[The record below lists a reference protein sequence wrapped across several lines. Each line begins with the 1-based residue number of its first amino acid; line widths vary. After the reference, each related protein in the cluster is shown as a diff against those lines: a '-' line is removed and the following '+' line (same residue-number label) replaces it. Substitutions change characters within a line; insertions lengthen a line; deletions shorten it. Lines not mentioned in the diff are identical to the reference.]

1 MCLFKRTLQ
10 WKSLLLIALSLLL
23 VSSVTWADSDSKN
36 KQFTT
41 DFDLA
46 ACTFAATGGNAYFS
60 LDPAAGPMN
69 PILLEGEEEKELV
82 QVQITVLDETVDVDL
97 SSLGLGTVTTRVI
110 EEMEW
115 VDEELVEVSRN
126 FFARCVETN
135 AVYYFGEDVEIY
147 EYDDEGN
154 QTIITGV
161 EAGAWLA
168 GELSEDGE
176 TYNMPGL
183 IMPGTFLLG
192 ARYYQEVAP
201 EVALD
206 RAENIEMGLTVV
218 TPADTFNN
226 SVKTLE
232 TTPLEPNAKD
242 IKIYAPGA
250 GLIVDSTIERVDAF
264 STP

>member
-1 MCLFKRTLQ
+1 
-10 WKSLLLIALSLLL
+10 
-23 VSSVTWADSDSKN
+23 
-36 KQFTT
+36 
-41 DFDLA
+41 
-46 ACTFAATGGNAYFS
+46 
-60 LDPAAGPMN
+60 MN
-69 PILLEGEEEKELV
+69 PIYLQGEEDKELV
-82 QVQITVLDETVDVDL
+82 QVLITVLGETVDFDL
-97 SSLGLGTVTTRVI
+97 TSLGRGTVTTRVV
-110 EEMEW
+110 EEWEW
-115 VDEELVEVSRN
+115 IDGELVEVSKN
-126 FFARCVETN
+126 YFARCEETN
-135 AVYYFGEDVEIY
+135 AIYYFGEDVEIY
-147 EYDDEGN
+147 EYDDKGN
-154 QTIITGV
+154 QIIITG
-161 EAGAWLA
+161 AGAGTWLA

-232 TTPLEPNAKD
+232 TTELEPNSKD

-250 GLIVDSTIERVDAF
+250 GLIVDAAIERVDPF
-264 STP
+264 PIP